1 MYKTALSFITLAVA
15 YLLFWPVA
23 IAPVSWNAPVNTGYV
38 DAFEQNTIL
47 EQIEMFEMKGTHGPE
62 GLAFLNGEIYATTRE
77 GWIVRHN
84 PINGKTKN
92 WVHTKGSPL
101 GIAFD
106 QNNNLL
112 VADAYLGLLAIT
124 PNGRITTLTN
134 RVDGSGEGYSKTSH
148 SQIDSL
154 QINSPQINYADDVD
168 IAADGKI
175 YFSDA
180 STKFA
185 AKTNGGTYQASLL
198 DTLEHG
204 GHGRLLVYNP
214 EDKTTKILMSGLNF
228 ANGVAVAADSSF
240 VLVIE
245 TGSYR
250 IHKYWLQGEKTG
262 QSEIVI
268 DNLPGFPDNIV
279 RGHEGR
285 FWVGLVAPR
294 NKLLDA
300 LSNYPFVRKI
310 IQRLPAHMRPEAE
323 HYAHVFAIDKQGK
336 VLLSLQDP
344 RGNYHTTTGVLETD
358 NWLYISSL
366 HAENLG
372 RISKANAGLK

>member
-1 MYKTALSFITLAVA
+1 MYKTVLSLITVAVA

-23 IAPVSWNAPVNTGYV
+23 IAPVSWDAPVNKGYV
-38 DAFEQNTIL
+38 DAFQQNTIL
-47 EQIEMFEMKGTHGPE
+47 EQIEILEMKGTHGPE
-62 GLAFLNGEIYATTRE
+62 GLAFLNGELYATTRE

-101 GIAFD
+101 GITFD

-124 PNGRITTLTN
+124 PNGSITTLTN
-134 RVDGSGEGYSKTSH
+134 RVDGSAEDYSKTNH
-148 SQIDSL
+148 SQINSL
-154 QINSPQINYADDVD
+154 QINYADDVD

-185 AKTNGGTYQASLL
+185 ARANGGTYQASLL

-214 EDKTTKILMSGLNF
+214 KDKTTKILINGLNF

-250 IHKYWLQGEKTG
+250 IHKYWLQGEKAG

-300 LSNYPFVRKI
+300 LSNYPFIRKM

-323 HYAHVFAIDKQGK
+323 HYAHVFAMDKQGK

-344 RGNYHTTTGVLETD
+344 QGNYHTTTGVLETD